1 MALRLSLFGLLL
13 CTVASAQKME
23 YLSPPPKYPDG
34 GFISPNTTDVYIFSE
49 GSTMNVSWET
59 KYPSINL
66 YLITG
71 TEYNTARTQLSKW
84 PATRFFLDY
93 Y

>member
-1 MALRLSLFGLLL
+1 MALRLLFLRLLV
-13 CTVASAQKME
+13 CTVAWAQKME

-71 TEYNTARTQLSKW
+71 TEYNTARTQLSESS
-84 PATRFFLDY
+84 AT
-93 Y
+93 

>member
-1 MALRLSLFGLLL
+1 MALRFVLLGLLWY
-13 CTVASAQKME
+13 TAASAQKME
-23 YLSPPPKYPDG
+23 RLSPPPKYPDG

-71 TEYNTARTQLSKW
+71 TEYNSARTQLSRS
-84 PATRFFLDY
+84 PAIANN
-93 Y
+93 

>member
-1 MALRLSLFGLLL
+1 M
-13 CTVASAQKME
+13 K
-23 YLSPPPKYPDG
+23 YLPPPPDYPDG

-71 TEYNTARTQLSKW
+71 TEYNTARTQLSRS
-84 PATRFFLDY
+84 PATHIPLIPTNHHSPFSWDNPDLV
-93 Y
+93 

>member
-1 MALRLSLFGLLL
+1 
-13 CTVASAQKME
+13 
-23 YLSPPPKYPDG
+23 
-34 GFISPNTTDVYIFSE
+34 
-49 GSTMNVSWET
+49 MNVSWET

-71 TEYNTARTQLSKW
+71 TDYNTARTQLSEFTCQ
-84 PATRFFLDY
+84 PDFIDY